1 MSTGHAVVMFT
12 DVVGSTELS
21 QKFAP
26 DDAHDVHREH
36 FAILRQALSETG
48 GEEVKHLGDGL
59 MATFASASAAIACA
73 VAMQQGTE
81 RDNRG
86 REHQIGLR
94 VGLSGGDI
102 VPDGDDYFGDP
113 VVEAARLCA
122 RCEGGQILAAEVV
135 RLMAGRR
142 NQQPSRS
149 LGPVELKGFA
159 NPVETVEVLWEPL
172 ASGVDEW
179 QIPLPS
185 SLAVHRSTAVVG
197 RDEEMAA
204 IAQALS
210 RVTKRGTL
218 EALFVSGEAGLGKT
232 TLVAAAAQHAH
243 TLGAQVLFGH
253 CEEDLARPYQLWAE
267 SLGHYVTHVDE
278 SDLLAHVAVH
288 GSELLPVAPTLATR
302 VPSLP
307 PSKATDVDTQ
317 RYLLFSAVAGLL
329 SLAAARAPVVL
340 VFDDLQW
347 ADAAS
352 LALLRHVIS
361 AEFASSVLVIATFR
375 PDELP
380 QANELRHTL
389 GTLRRIDSVGRIDL
403 SPLDQAGVATLMESA
418 AGHELDADGVELAG
432 VIHRETDGNPF
443 FVTALLRH
451 LADTGAIRQDAS
463 GHWVATASPDALTL
477 PESVREVIGGRIARL
492 GDNAERVLSVAAV
505 IGRDFDL
512 AVLASAT
519 ATEEEQ
525 LLDILDDAAA
535 ASLVRE
541 VEARPG
547 EFFFSHALIQR
558 TIYNEL
564 GATRRA
570 RGHREVGEALE
581 RVCGDEPGG
590 RVGQLARHWVLA
602 QPPDT
607 RRAVEYSR
615 QAGESALRALAPADA
630 LRYFAQA
637 LELGEADAQINAAT
651 ILDLRIGLGIAQ
663 RQLGDAAYRE
673 TLLEA
678 AGAARAIDYIDHLVA
693 AALANN
699 RGFYSAVGA
708 TDTERVEVLETLA
721 DSLPVEHES
730 RPLVLAALC
739 SELAHGSPL
748 ERRQAL
754 AEEAVALAE
763 KCGDEETTIRVLNH
777 LYIPLQVPH
786 LLDVALARTSEAFA
800 LATTLGD
807 PALLYW
813 AAMWRAETAARSC
826 DIDTMDRC
834 LAIHRATAEQLNQPI
849 FTWGYLFVRGLRAMI
864 AGDPDE
870 AESLATQAVG
880 IGSESGQPDAGT
892 IFGSQLLIV
901 NGQRGTMSS
910 LIPLIEQM
918 ATETPDISP
927 WLFGSL
933 LAKAH
938 AERDDYDHAT
948 RLLDDFAA
956 ADCALPLDQ
965 VWLTGMVDY
974 AEAAIESQSVE
985 HAARLYDQLLP
996 WTDQLPATGASALPP
1011 VNQYL
1016 GGLAT
1021 VLGNFEDADAHFVRA
1036 ASLSRRMDAT
1046 YFCAR
1051 NDLMWGRMYCA
1062 RDADG
1067 DRERAR
1073 ALLENAKREAA
1084 LRGYGSV
1091 ERKATVALDGLGIS
1105 R

>member
-1 MSTGHAVVMFT
+1 MSAGHAVVMFT

-48 GEEVKHLGDGL
+48 GVEVKHLGDGV
-59 MATFASASAAIACA
+59 MAMFSSASAAIACA

-81 RDNRG
+81 RDNRA
-86 REHQIGLR
+86 REHPIGLR
-94 VGLSGGDI
+94 VGLSGGDV
-102 VPDGDDYFGDP
+102 VPDDDDYFGDP

-122 RCEGGQILAAEVV
+122 RCDGGQILAAEVV

-142 NQQPSRS
+142 NQQPSRPI
-149 LGPVELKGFA
+149 GPLELKGFA
-159 NPVETVEVLWEPL
+159 DPVETVEILWEPL
-172 ASGVDEW
+172 AFGELEW

-185 SLAVHRSTAVVG
+185 PLAVHRSTGIIG
-197 RDEEMAA
+197 RDGEMTA
-204 IAQALS
+204 IADALS
-210 RVTKRGTL
+210 RVTASGTL

-243 TLGAQVLFGH
+243 SLGAHVLFGH

-267 SLGHYVTHVDE
+267 SLGHYVTHVEED
-278 SDLLAHVAVH
+278 DLLAHVAAH
-288 GSELLPVAPTLATR
+288 GSEISPLAPALTTR
-302 VPSLP
+302 VRTLP

-329 SLAAARAPVVL
+329 ALAAESAPVVL
-340 VFDDLQW
+340 VFDDVQW

-352 LALLRHVIS
+352 LALLRHLI
-361 AEFASSVLVIATFR
+361 AAGLASSVLVVATFR

-380 QANELRHTL
+380 QANDLRHTL
-389 GTLRRIDSVGRIDL
+389 GALRRVEAVGRIDL
-403 SPLDQAGVATLMESA
+403 SPLDEAGVATLMESA
-418 AGHELDADGVELAG
+418 AGHELDSDGVELAG

-451 LADTGAIRQDAS
+451 LADTGAIRQDGS
-463 GHWVATASPDALTL
+463 GRWIATASIEALTL

-492 GDNAERVLSVAAV
+492 RDPAERVLSIAAV

-512 AVLASAT
+512 AVLAVASEV
-519 ATEEEQ
+519 EEEE

-541 VEARPG
+541 IAARPG
-547 EFFFSHALIQR
+547 EFVFSHALIQR

-564 GATRRA
+564 GTARRA
-570 RGHREVGEALE
+570 RRHRQVGEALE
-581 RVCGDEPGG
+581 QVCEGEPDA
-590 RVGQLARHWVLA
+590 RIGQLVRHWVLA
-602 QPPDT
+602 QPADVAK
-607 RRAVEYSR
+607 AVEYSR
-615 QAGESALRALAPADA
+615 LAGESALRALAPADA
-630 LRYFAQA
+630 QRYFLQA
-637 LELGEADAQINAAT
+637 LELSTADVDISAAT
-651 ILDLRIGLGIAQ
+651 LLDLRIGLGIAQ

-673 TLLEA
+673 TLLDA
-678 AGAARAIDYIDHLVA
+678 ALSAQAIDSTDHVIA

-699 RGFYSAVGA
+699 RGFYSAVGV
-708 TDTERVEVLETLA
+708 TDTERVELLETLA
-721 DSLPVEHES
+721 ESLPDEHES

-739 SELAHGSPL
+739 SEIAHGSPL

-754 AEEAVALAE
+754 AEEAVALAV
-763 KCGDEETTIRVLNH
+763 KCGDEETTIRVFNH
-777 LYIPLQVPH
+777 LYVPLQVPH

-807 PALLYW
+807 PALLHW
-813 AAMWRAETAARSC
+813 AAMWRAETAARSG
-826 DIDTMDRC
+826 DIVTMDHC
-834 LAIHRATAEQLNQPI
+834 LAIHAATAQQLNQPL
-849 FTWGYLFVRGLRAMI
+849 FTWGCLFVGGLRAMI

-870 AESLATQAVG
+870 AERLATQAVEIG
-880 IGSESGQPDAGT
+880 IESGQPDAGT

-901 NGQRGTMSS
+901 NGQRGTMST

-933 LAKAH
+933 LAKANVEIDNNDE
-938 AERDDYDHAT
+938 AI
-948 RLLDDFAA
+948 RLLDEFAA
-956 ADCALPLDQ
+956 ADFALPLDQ

-985 HAARLYDQLLP
+985 HSASLYDRLLP
-996 WTDQLPATGASALPP
+996 WAEQLPATGASALPP
-1011 VNQYL
+1011 VDQYL

-1021 VLGNFEDADAHFVRA
+1021 VLGNFDDADLHFARA
-1036 ASLSRRMDAT
+1036 ASMSARMDAK
-1046 YFCAR
+1046 YFSAR
-1051 NDLMWGRMYCA
+1051 NDMMWARMHRA
-1062 RDADG
+1062 RDNIG

-1073 ALLENAKREAA
+1073 ALLEGANAVAA
-1084 LRGYGSV
+1084 ERGYGSV
-1091 ERKATVALDGLGIS
+1091 ERKSAL
-1105 R
+1105 